1 VTRFISF
8 FWFSQFVEVATV
20 IRRRGFTL
28 IELLV
33 VIAII
38 AILVAL
44 LLPAVQQA
52 REAARRTQC
61 KNNLKQFGLALHN
74 YHDVFNMF
82 PYAKGGTFGYDNTSR
97 LDGNYERK
105 TGLIPLLPYLEQT
118 ALYQQIDAGNPATSP
133 PIPPGG
139 PAPWSGTAPAPAIYS
154 QRISF
159 FNCPTDPGIVAARG
173 TASYAFCRGDFIGT
187 SAGNGRD
194 AQDVSGLFCLRRC
207 FSMRDVTDGTSNTI
221 AMGERVQAA
230 FGIGGKAT
238 PTVREG
244 VIVNVGAI
252 VTSPGSC
259 IAAAAVIRAGD
270 RYTNGATVKGRFS
283 SIWCDGQPEINSFY
297 TVTPPNG
304 PSCINDG
311 NVNADGAVGVFAPS
325 SFHTGGV
332 QVVLADGSVRF
343 ISENIDTGN
352 LGVATV
358 IGNASPYGVWGR
370 LGTKA
375 GGEIIGDY

>member
-1 VTRFISF
+1 MV
-8 FWFSQFVEVATV
+8 
-20 IRRRGFTL
+20 RRRAFTL

-61 KNNLKQFGLALHN
+61 KNNLKQFGLAMHN
-74 YHDVFNMF
+74 YHDNFNMF
-82 PYAKGGTFGYDNTSR
+82 PYAKGGTFGYGNASR
-97 LDGNYERK
+97 LDGNYERR
-105 TGLIPLLPYLEQT
+105 TGIVCLLPYMEQT
-118 ALYQQIDAGNPATSP
+118 ALYSQIDAGNPTTSP
-133 PIPPGG
+133 PVPPGG

-154 QRISF
+154 PRISF
-159 FNCPTDPGIVAARG
+159 FSCPTDPGIISARG
-173 TASYAFCRGDFIGT
+173 NCSYAFSRGDYIGVD
-187 SAGNGRD
+187 AGTGRD
-194 AQDVSGLFCLRRC
+194 AQNSSGLFCLRRC

-221 AMGERVQAA
+221 AMAERVQAN
-230 FGIGGKAT
+230 FGIGGKGT
-238 PTVREG
+238 PTIKEG
-244 VIVNVGAI
+244 ILVNVGAI
-252 VTSPGSC
+252 TTSPGSC
-259 IAAAAVIRAGD
+259 IAAAAAIRQGD
-270 RYTNGATVKGRFS
+270 RYTTGAAVKGRFS

-311 NVNADGAVGVFAPS
+311 NGNADGAVGMFPPS
-325 SFHTGGV
+325 SMHTGGI
-332 QVVLADGSVRF
+332 QAVLADGSVRF

-358 IGNASPYGVWGR
+358 IGNRSPYGVWGA
-370 LGTKA
+370 LGTKG
-375 GGEIIGDY
+375 GGEVIGEF

>member
-1 VTRFISF
+1 MN
-8 FWFSQFVEVATV
+8 
-20 IRRRGFTL
+20 RRKAFTL

-74 YHDVFNMF
+74 YHDVFNAF
-82 PYAKGGTFGYDNTSR
+82 PPAKGGTDGYGNTNR
-97 LDGNYERK
+97 LDGNYQRR
-105 TGLIPLLPYLEQT
+105 TGVIALLPYLEQT
-118 ALYQQIDAGNPATSP
+118 ALYSQIDAGNPTTSP

-139 PAPWSGTAPAPAIYS
+139 PAPWSGTAPAPAIYT

-159 FNCPTDPGIVAARG
+159 FSCPTDPGIIAARG
-173 TASYAFCRGDFIGT
+173 TCSYGFNRGDFLGT
-187 SAGNGRD
+187 SSGNGRD
-194 AQDVSGLFCLRRC
+194 AQDVSGLFAWRRTYNLRDC
-207 FSMRDVTDGTSNTI
+207 TDGTSNTI
-221 AMGERVQAA
+221 AMGERVQAN
-230 FGIGGKAT
+230 FGLNGKAT
-238 PTVREG
+238 PTVKEG
-244 VIVNVGAI
+244 IIVNVGAI
-252 VTSPGSC
+252 TTNPGAC
-259 IAAAAVIRAGD
+259 VAAAALIRAGD
-270 RYTNGATVKGRFS
+270 RYTSGATVKGRFS

-297 TVTPPNG
+297 TVIAPNG

-311 NVNADGAVGVFAPS
+311 NTNADGAVGVFPPS
-325 SFHTGGV
+325 SMHTGGV

-352 LGVATV
+352 LGVATT
-358 IGNASPYGVWGR
+358 IGSRSPYGVWGA
-370 LGTKA
+370 LGTKS
-375 GGEIIGDY
+375 GGETIGEY